1 MFKYFK
7 LVSYSEKVVINNDL
21 NQVILSKD
29 VSSLQGEIIKSSV
42 SNLQS

>member
-1 MFKYFK
+1 MNK

-29 VSSLQGEIIKSSV
+29 VSSLHGEIIKSSV

>member
-1 MFKYFK
+1 MNK

-29 VSSLQGEIIKSSV
+29 VSSLQGEIKKSSV